1 MRARVLYVHARKIFS
16 PRFPEKKKTAELEEN
31 ARGTRRH
38 QRSRSSLALF
48 FLILFSSL
56 PVAPKKS
63 CAHAVRPTF
72 PNIVYAKR
80 ERRLGLSV
88 DEVVNQQFR
97 DSRLRGRARETRDF
111 LATATFIGRYSRARV
126 KLIASCH
133 WQPFCVTRN
142 ECGFLAE
149 NAGSVRERTRRVA
162 TFHP

>member
-16 PRFPEKKKTAELEEN
+16 PRFPEKKKRQSSRKTHAARAETN
-31 ARGTRRH
+31 ALVPP
-38 QRSRSSLALF
+38 SLSLF

-56 PVAPKKS
+56 PVAPKKKL
-63 CAHAVRPTF
+63 RPRSSTDF
-72 PNIVYAKR
+72 PEYCIAKR

-88 DEVVNQQFR
+88 DEVVNQQFNR
-97 DSRLRGRARETRDF
+97 DLHRKVH
-111 LATATFIGRYSRARV
+111 SRARV

-133 WQPFCVTRN
+133 WQPFCETRN

-162 TFHP
+162 TFRP